1 MLDKELERTM
11 YTMDETPRSPARL
24 TGGLRLL
31 AALFIVMFAQG
42 FITFLLGAFSAIFL
56 FFGES
61 FAAAGWDSSALF
73 PWQDLP
79 SILVFYLI
87 PAAMYALC
95 WFGVWW
101 MQFEAAE
108 DRRISWFP
116 LRLLTACIPLVLLI
130 LQIKPSYNPDAMIP
144 YGVGHA
150 TLTVCMG
157 WSAVILFPFYSAG
170 VYYFVLKPDM
180 RLRRRYRLLLLLL
193 VFALLALPLLRLL
206 WEIAP
211 SLYPSLL
218 EYPDR

>member
-1 MLDKELERTM
+1 MH
-11 YTMDETPRSPARL
+11 TMDETPRSPARL
-24 TGGLRLL
+24 SGALRLL

-61 FAAAGWDSSALF
+61 FAAPGWDSSTLF
-73 PWQDLP
+73 PWQGLP
-79 SILVFYLI
+79 SIAVSCLI

-101 MQFEAAE
+101 MQLEAAGNKQ
-108 DRRISWFP
+108 ISLFP
-116 LRLLTACIPLVLLI
+116 LRLAAACIPLILLI

-144 YGVGHA
+144 YGVGHSI
-150 TLTVCMG
+150 LIVCMG

-180 RLRRRYRLLLLLL
+180 RLRKRYRLLLLLL

-211 SLYPSLL
+211 SFYPSLL
-218 EYPDR
+218 EFPDQ